1 MIYKINSIALSRLT
15 NAAHVAFMN
24 NVKAYIDKQEAEI
37 LGIDTSTYQNFKSAL
52 AAEQD
57 NVNKSRASMYTV
69 LMNEFDEKR
78 NKYFRCLHHK
88 LLAVMYA
95 AEESGLYADTLAGID
110 KDLISAYPLSICNAR
125 AQDKT
130 SKIRGFVRDL
140 EVDYEGILEDI
151 GIVNDVAALKK
162 ANEDFEDAYLSRVTL
177 RTINPET
184 AVMRAATEDC
194 YHQICFTV
202 NYWANRDNLTGTE
215 KATAT
220 VCKRFIEVINQLV
233 KEFRQKINS
242 NGDIINDDEDE
253 GLTPDGLTPDPSLE
267 SEGSEMLSDDEA

>member
-1 MIYKINSIALSRLT
+1 MIVSASGVNEKEWIPSVLDSRSAIFGRVL
-15 NAAHVAFMN
+15 F
-24 NVKAYIDKQEAEI
+24 KARYRT
-37 LGIDTSTYQNFKSAL
+37 GSFGSTGCS
-52 AAEQD
+52 
-57 NVNKSRASMYTV
+57 
-69 LMNEFDEKR
+69 
-78 NKYFRCLHHK
+78 
-88 LLAVMYA
+88 
-95 AEESGLYADTLAGID
+95 
-110 KDLISAYPLSICNAR
+110 
-125 AQDKT
+125 
-130 SKIRGFVRDL
+130 
-140 EVDYEGILEDI
+140 
-151 GIVNDVAALKK
+151 
-162 ANEDFEDAYLSRVTL
+162 EDAYLSRVTL

-267 SEGSEMLSDDEA
+267 SEGSEMLNDSEVMNQSVNN